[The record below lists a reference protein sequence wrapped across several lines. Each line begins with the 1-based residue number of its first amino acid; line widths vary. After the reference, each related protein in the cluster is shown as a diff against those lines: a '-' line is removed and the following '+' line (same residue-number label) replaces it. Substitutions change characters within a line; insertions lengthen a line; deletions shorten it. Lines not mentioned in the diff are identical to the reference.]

1 MVINVTMKRYLIII
15 GILLALSP
23 FAMGQ
28 MYSSKAQ
35 EKNHVAIGIKGGVNM
50 PRLYYHNNTALQ
62 KLPQNDTIT
71 LMGGLFVDIPLGRY
85 LWLSPEVAYLE
96 RGTDMTYQHQGS
108 GADVHY
114 ALRASYADFRLPL
127 EVSLPVKPYLQPYL
141 VVGAEVGMRLFGKIH
156 LDRSEPI
163 AFDETIDVGDAN
175 LALIHAGA
183 FAGVGIRSLI
193 GVGSRHI
200 LLKLSATLHQGLL
213 DSYGAAEKEGSV
225 PATNVNAYQ
234 ITGQRLPQGLEV
246 TLGVAIPLEK
256 QLDDACATF
265 AKDRYRRRGSRGHLF
280 GY

>member
-1 MVINVTMKRYLIII
+1 
-15 GILLALSP
+15 
-23 FAMGQ
+23 
-28 MYSSKAQ
+28 
-35 EKNHVAIGIKGGVNM
+35 
-50 PRLYYHNNTALQ
+50 
-62 KLPQNDTIT
+62 
-71 LMGGLFVDIPLGRY
+71 
-85 LWLSPEVAYLE
+85 
-96 RGTDMTYQHQGS
+96 
-108 GADVHY
+108 
-114 ALRASYADFRLPL
+114 
-127 EVSLPVKPYLQPYL
+127 
-141 VVGAEVGMRLFGKIH
+141 MRLFGKIH

-163 AFDETIDVGDAN
+163 AFDKTIDVGDAN

-200 LLKLSATLHQGLL
+200 LLKLSATVHQGLL
-213 DSYGAAEKEGSV
+213 DNYGATEKEGSV